1 MYEIPISIVLAFLLM
16 LIVSLFFNTYTFYK
30 WHKLIEEYEDFRGF
44 VKTNTGW
51 YFRDFIKTNT
61 GWDVLD

>member
-1 MYEIPISIVLAFLLM
+1 MYEIPVSIVLAFLLM
-16 LIVSLFFNTYTFYK
+16 LIVSLFFNAYTFYK

-51 YFRDFIKTNT
+51 
-61 GWDVLD
+61 DVLD